1 MIKFLHEVDSLIT
14 PELVKKIKDLSETVT
29 ELSEKVVE
37 LEKGQS
43 FWENIIGT
51 LNAIAWPIA
60 LIICLYLFKKQIGSI
75 IDRFESADV
84 SASGIAFK
92 LQNATK
98 LIGTGSTD
106 ILSKDGAGIIPKDGS
121 GIIPKDGSG
130 IIPKSSETITPKRS
144 HAESPYQMLIELQ
157 DAINDKLTNKAIQK
171 GITTKGSSNF
181 ALTNDLADHNIIDSH
196 TATKLKV
203 LIELNTMGLNSP
215 ETTHEEVTQMKKLF
229 NNISF

>member
-1 MIKFLHEVDSLIT
+1 MIKFLQTVGSSEVIDSL
-14 PELVKKIKDLSETVT
+14 KKIDTLTKKIDTLTKKIEV
-29 ELSEKVVE
+29 
-37 LEKGQS
+37 LESQS
-43 FWENIIGT
+43 FLDNLIKTLDII
-51 LNAIAWPIA
+51 IWPIA

-106 ILSKDGAGIIPKDGS
+106 ILSKDGSGIIPKDGA

-157 DAINDKLTNKAIQK
+157 DAINEKLTNKATQK
-171 GITTKGSSNF
+171 GITAKGSSNF

>member
-1 MIKFLHEVDSLIT
+1 MIKFLKPIDSSEVIDSLTKIDT
-14 PELVKKIKDLSETVT
+14 LTKKIDILNTKIGVIES
-29 ELSEKVVE
+29 
-37 LEKGQS
+37 QS
-43 FWENIIGT
+43 FWSNLIKILEII
-51 LNAIAWPIA
+51 IWPIA
-60 LIICLYLFKKQIGSI
+60 IIICLYLFKKQIGSI

-98 LIGTGSTD
+98 LIGTGSSD
-106 ILSKDGAGIIPKDGS
+106 ILSKDGVSIIPKDGNS
-121 GIIPKDGSG
+121 IIPKDGSG
-130 IIPKSSETITPKRS
+130 IIPKSSESITPNRS
-144 HAESPYQMLIELQ
+144 RAESPYQMLIELQ
-157 DAINDKLTNKAIQK
+157 DAINNKLTNKAIQK

-181 ALTNDLADHNIIDSH
+181 AITNDLADQNIIDSH

-215 ETTHEEVTQMKKLF
+215 ETTHDEVTQMKKLF